1 MANKHKATVSTSKV
15 AFSQCVP
22 IKTIFFRHPEA
33 NFAKL
38 KNSDNF
44 SLIHQGHIYIFF
56 ANFAQKKYCQVNFGY
71 NIKGDNLISVRKSR
85 H

>member
-38 KNSDNF
+38 KNSDNLF
-44 SLIHQGHIYIFF
+44 DSSRTHIHLF
-56 ANFAQKKYCQVNFGY
+56 ANFAQKKYCQVNFRY
-71 NIKGDNLISVRKSR
+71 NIKGDNLKSVRKSL